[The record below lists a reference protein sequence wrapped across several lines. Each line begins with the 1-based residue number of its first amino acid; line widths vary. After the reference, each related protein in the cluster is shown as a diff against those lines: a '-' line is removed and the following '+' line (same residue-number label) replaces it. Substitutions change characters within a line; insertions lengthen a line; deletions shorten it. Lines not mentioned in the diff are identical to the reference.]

1 MVRIHTTAATALE
14 SQILTRKQGGTDP
27 KLTQAKSRP
36 GTTILSTRLSCNNGY
51 RIRGYIDRGKIC
63 RQFRLLTWNY
73 FIGLFI

>member
-36 GTTILSTRLSCNNGY
+36 GTTILSTNLSSSNEY
-51 RIRGYIDRGKIC
+51 KIDRYIHLGKFVINLVC
-63 RQFRLLTWNY
+63 
-73 FIGLFI
+73 